1 MTNRPVTHDE
11 TFTQY
16 LRTGERLTAT
26 EWLARPELKATPVLD
41 GAEKVLF
48 PCDMAPDERKA
59 MHSQAF
65 DLYLRSG
72 KLVTMGDG
80 LALYEMK
87 YNRNHDP
94 KNGQFTSGPGGTGGQ
109 GASASSKARSGDKW
123 NALGKDGQGKSLNT
137 KDAAN
142 ARRNSSDPSIRN
154 AQAML
159 DKVVIP
165 KGDGTFQTVK
175 DKLSPSLT
183 PQSAWTNNQLIGNLE
198 GTVIPGEL
206 NAGRDFSS
214 QKNLNGEIN
223 TAAQNALHDRQQLA
237 VDYFTSD
244 AGGGWSK
251 AQAVGIVAN
260 LTQESQLDPGKR
272 QNDGGLGRGLAQWTS
287 GSTRAQWFDSLQV
300 GPADYLG
307 GSAAATDAAAGYS
320 SFYSQLS
327 FINTEL
333 IQKNPSGMSSYVGV
347 GNDLGQ
353 TTDVTSATLIF
364 LKKYESAGASGQE
377 SVRTDIANGIWKRV
391 GGQ

>member
-16 LRTGERLTAT
+16 LRTGEGLTAT
-26 EWLARPELKATPVLD
+26 EWLVHPELKAMPVLD
-41 GAEKVLF
+41 GAENMLF

-65 DLYLRSG
+65 ELYLRSG
-72 KLVTMGDG
+72 KLVTMGEG
-80 LALYEMK
+80 LALYEVK
-87 YNRNHDP
+87 YNQNHDP
-94 KNGQFTSGPGGTGGQ
+94 KNGQFTSGPGGAGGQ
-109 GASASSKARSGDKW
+109 GDAASNKARSGDKW
-123 NALGKDGQGKSLNT
+123 NALGKDGQGKSLNA

-165 KGDGTFQTVK
+165 KGDGTFQMVQ

-206 NAGRDFSS
+206 NAGKDFSS

-260 LTQESQLDPGKR
+260 LTQESQLDPGAMQK
-272 QNDGGLGRGLAQWTS
+272 GGLGQGLAQWTS
-287 GSTRAQWFDSLQV
+287 GSTRAQWYDSLQS

-307 GSAAATDAAAGYS
+307 GSAVAMDPPAGYT

-327 FINTEL
+327 FVNTEL
-333 IQKNPSGMSSYVGV
+333 TQKNPSGMSSYVGV

-353 TTDVTSATLIF
+353 ATDATSATLIF
-364 LKKYESAGASGQE
+364 LKKYESAGASAQD
-377 SVRTDIANGIWKRV
+377 SVRTDIANGIWKRD
-391 GGQ
+391 GG